1 MTGNTHLFLG
11 GARSGKSALALS
23 WANFFGPRRFFLATA
38 EALDGEMS
46 ERIALH
52 QAERAQAST
61 QHHSCFSPELFPESF
76 HNPLQWH
83 TIEEPLDIAMAL
95 KKLEGHADI
104 VLVDCLTMWVSNQIF
119 CQERS
124 EQKRNNSEPS
134 ACFDSK
140 EFSAAVSRRVLA
152 EFENFCTVLNGFSGA
167 VALVSNEL
175 GLGLVPDNRL
185 GRVFRDL
192 AGKVNQMAAENCAH
206 VTFVAAGLPLA
217 LKRNGCAQA
226 LI

>member
-1 MTGNTHLFLG
+1 M
-11 GARSGKSALALS
+11 
-23 WANFFGPRRFFLATA
+23 
-38 EALDGEMS
+38 
-46 ERIALH
+46 
-52 QAERAQAST
+52 
-61 QHHSCFSPELFPESF
+61 
-76 HNPLQWH
+76 HNPAQWQ
-83 TIEEPLDIAMAL
+83 TVEEPLDIALAL

-104 VLVDCLTMWVSNQIF
+104 VLVDCLTMWVSNQMF
-119 CQERS
+119 DQERN
-124 EQKRNNSEPS
+124 EQKRDNSEPS
-134 ACFDSK
+134 ACFDSR

-152 EFENFCTVLNGFSGA
+152 EFENFCTALNEFSGA

-185 GRVFRDL
+185 GRIFRDL

-206 VTFVAAGLPLA
+206 VTFVAAGLSLP